1 MSTGGRSARGIC
13 GSLSHTAEHFRH
25 MFGSWTLRLGR
36 CVIVLLID
44 KLSVVF
50 EALRL
55 WTVLDRISNAL
66 NGTFC
71 LACNVPDGLSRLI
84 GGALSGIRCL
94 FDSACDSF
102 SCSGRSLLRLF
113 YWVEAFIEEAHRPC
127 LSPFAIK
134 GHYPTDGFGLYQCFN
149 HRSLSAR
156 KASSVYSIMDTR
168 FSCQLSMLQRRRRMS
183 CSSGTTCPRGRR

>member
-1 MSTGGRSARGIC
+1 M
-13 GSLSHTAEHFRH
+13 
-25 MFGSWTLRLGR
+25 RLGR
-36 CVIVLLID
+36 CVNVLFID

-50 EALRL
+50 EILRL
-55 WTVLDRISNAL
+55 WAVLDRISNAL
-66 NGTFC
+66 NGAFC

-94 FDSACDSF
+94 FGNACDSF

-113 YWVEAFIEEAHRPC
+113 YWVEAFIEEAHRPR

-134 GHYPTDGFGLYQCFN
+134 NHYPTDGFSLYQRFN

-156 KASSVYSIMDTR
+156 KAPSVYSVLDTR
-168 FSCQLSMLQRRRRMS
+168 FSCRLSMRHRRRCKS
-183 CSSGTTCPRGRR
+183 CSFGTICPRGRRGAPPRRRNRSACPPSSDGA

>member
-1 MSTGGRSARGIC
+1 
-13 GSLSHTAEHFRH
+13 
-25 MFGSWTLRLGR
+25 
-36 CVIVLLID
+36 LLID

-84 GGALSGIRCL
+84 GGGFGGIRCL
-94 FDSACDSF
+94 FGSACDSF

-134 GHYPTDGFGLYQCFN
+134 GHYPTDGFGLYQ
-149 HRSLSAR
+149 
-156 KASSVYSIMDTR
+156 
-168 FSCQLSMLQRRRRMS
+168 
-183 CSSGTTCPRGRR
+183 